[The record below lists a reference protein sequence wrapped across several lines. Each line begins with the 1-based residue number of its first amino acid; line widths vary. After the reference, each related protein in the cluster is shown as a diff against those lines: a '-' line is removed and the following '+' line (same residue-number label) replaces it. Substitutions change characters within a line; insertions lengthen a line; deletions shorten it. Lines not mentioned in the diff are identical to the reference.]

1 MISGGADTG
10 RLMRL
15 LLLALPYAWL
25 LLFFLLPFLIVAK
38 IALSEAAVGI
48 PPYAPLLRWTEENVL
63 TVVLNFG
70 SVSTLMQ
77 DSFYLEAYLRS
88 LRVAAVSAI
97 LCLLLGYPMAYAI
110 ARAPEGRRNLLLML
124 VILPFWTSFL
134 LRVMAWIGLLQDQG
148 VVNGLLLSLGL
159 ISEPLRLLYTEAAVY
174 LGIVYCYLPFMV
186 LPLYA
191 TLAKLDP
198 VLLEAAADLGARP
211 FRAFLTVTLPLSLPG
226 IAAGFMLVFIPAVG
240 EFVIPELLGGPS
252 AQLVGRVLW
261 VEFFQNRDWPMA
273 SALAVALL
281 LVLVVPIALFQRLSA
296 RQAAR

>member
-1 MISGGADTG
+1 
-10 RLMRL
+10 MRL

-38 IALSEAAVGI
+38 IALSEAAIGI
-48 PPYAPLLRWTEENVL
+48 PPYTPLLRWTEDNVL

-70 SVSTLMQ
+70 SITTLIE
-77 DSFYLEAYLRS
+77 DVFYLEAYLRS
-88 LRVAAVSAI
+88 LRVAAISAFF
-97 LCLLLGYPMAYAI
+97 CLLLGYPMAYAI
-110 ARAPEGRRNLLLML
+110 ARAPEHRRPLLLLL

-148 VVNGLLLSLGL
+148 IINSLLLSLGL
-159 ISEPLRLLYTEAAVY
+159 ISEPLRLLYTEGAVY

-211 FRAFLTVTLPLSLPG
+211 FRAFLTITLPLSLPG
-226 IAAGFMLVFIPAVG
+226 IVAGFMLVFIPAVG

-281 LVLVVPIALFQRLSA
+281 LLLVVPIALFQRLTA
-296 RQAAR
+296 KEQVR